1 MPKTPTHH
9 VYHVKNP
16 GAKPGERTSGIWTK
30 VGAAWA
36 HKDGKGFD
44 ITLDLIPYS
53 GRLKLREPRD
63 KEDVVEIS

>member
-1 MPKTPTHH
+1 MF
-9 VYHVKNP
+9 
-16 GAKPGERTSGIWTK
+16 TSGIWTK

-44 ITLDLIPYS
+44 ITLDMIPYN

-63 KEDVVEIS
+63 KEDIVEIF